1 MRGMIGG
8 MPWVIK
14 HRSWILAGGLV
25 LLLVALVP
33 RGPVT
38 DLQSVLGQ
46 VGFVLVF
53 LATLAILLS
62 IPMALKARR
71 EARRPS
77 DSH

>member
-1 MRGMIGG
+1 
-8 MPWVIK
+8 MPWVFK
-14 HRSWILAGGLV
+14 QRSWILAGGLV
-25 LLLVALVP
+25 LLLIALVP

-38 DLQSVLGQ
+38 DVRSVVGG
-46 VGFVLVF
+46 VGFLLVF